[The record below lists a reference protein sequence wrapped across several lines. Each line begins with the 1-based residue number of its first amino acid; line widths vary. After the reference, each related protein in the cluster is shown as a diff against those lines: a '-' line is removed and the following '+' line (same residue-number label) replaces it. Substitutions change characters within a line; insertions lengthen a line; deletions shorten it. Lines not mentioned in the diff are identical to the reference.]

1 MKKLLFVSIML
12 TGIAS
17 SYTSLAQVQFSIGL
31 KGGANFASIQV
42 KDAQATW
49 DNKTGFH
56 GGAFALFK
64 FTMFAVQ
71 SEVIF
76 SQQGSTVTY
85 NSQDY
90 KANFSYVNVPVI
102 GKLYLPGG
110 LNFQLGPQF
119 GFLTGA
125 ESDFDP
131 TSGNPGDTDLKD
143 YYKNSDVSLGMG
155 IGWDLPMKIT
165 IDARYNLG
173 LTDIDDNGS
182 LEATKNQVFQ
192 LSVGYKLFKFGK

>member
-12 TGIAS
+12 VGVAS
-17 SYTSLAQVQFSIGL
+17 SYAQVQFSIGL

-42 KDAQATW
+42 KDAKATW

-64 FTMFAVQ
+64 FTAFAVQ
-71 SEVIF
+71 SEIIF

-90 KANFSYVNVPVI
+90 KANFNYVNVPI
-102 GKLYLPGG
+102 LAKLYLPGG
-110 LNFQLGPQF
+110 FNFQLGPQF

-131 TSGNPGDTDLKD
+131 ISGIPGDADLED

-155 IGWDLPMKIT
+155 IGWDLPLKIT

-173 LTDIDDNGS
+173 LTEIDDNGS

>member
-1 MKKLLFVSIML
+1 MKKIKILIVAL
-12 TGIAS
+12 AS
-17 SYTSLAQVQFSIGL
+17 VFFFNRAQGQVQFSLGL
-31 KGGANFASIQV
+31 KAGANFASIQV
-42 KDAQATW
+42 KDAKATW

-71 SEVIF
+71 SEIIF

-90 KANFSYVNVPVI
+90 KANFSYVNVPI
-102 GKLYLPGG
+102 IAKLYLPGG

-125 ESDFDP
+125 QSDYDP
-131 TSGNPGDTDLKD
+131 ISGTPGDTDLKD

-155 IGWDLPMKIT
+155 IGWDLPMKLT

-192 LSVGYKLFKFGK
+192 LSVGYKLFKFGR